1 MKRTTQGVCCCN
13 CCMYYRE
20 QDIDSQFAEIGI
32 IWIKGGGTEMPAAA
46 SVSNSGLI
54 QRASV

>member
-1 MKRTTQGVCCCN
+1 
-13 CCMYYRE
+13 MYYRE